1 MIETERAINRLD
13 GGINQEIGVLGTPP
27 HEAPDA
33 SVQRNRN
40 SNHASER
47 SGALPILAAGD
58 LSFNEIRK
66 RLSAFALQWKTA
78 TRENADAKLFWA
90 RFYEC
95 YGIRPES
102 STIYEKAVDKLD
114 GGRGFI
120 DSFIPGLLIVE
131 HKSRNK
137 NLDSAFTQAS
147 DYFMAL
153 PELERPRYIVTSDF
167 ARFRLY
173 DLATGNLSECTLKD
187 LPKRAGWFSFLL
199 DSDAPPKIVEES
211 PVNRQAAYAVSKLH
225 EALLRANFRGREL
238 ELFLTRLLFCFFA
251 DDTGIFGADGHLRY
265 LIEHTR
271 EDGRDTGT
279 RLFELFDVLDTPDDQ
294 RQVNLDEALAGFTYI
309 NGHLFSERTRIPAF
323 DRDMR
328 ETLLHCADLD
338 WSGISPAIFGA
349 MFQGVLEAHTPTD
362 SRQSSRR
369 ELGAHYTSERNILR
383 VIDPL
388 FMNDLRAELTSAR
401 RSKPR
406 LQALYDKLPTLNY
419 LDPASGCGN
428 FLVIAYRELRRLEN
442 EVIADLFDFDRGRG
456 LLEVSTLC
464 RVRVNQFYGI
474 EIDDAAAHIAR
485 VALWITDHQM
495 NLEAAERFG
504 NTRPTVP
511 LIDAPHIHR
520 ANALRT
526 EWAEI
531 LPPKNCSFVMG
542 NPPFVGKTYQT
553 AEQKSDLRSVCYKLK
568 NAGLLD
574 YVAAWYMK
582 ALEYMKENPTVN
594 VAFVSTNSITQGEQ
608 VAALWPTLLEG
619 GIKIRFAHRSFK
631 WSNEGKGNAAVH
643 CVIVGFGL
651 GEQEIRTIYDHS
663 DAANVDGRAIQAK
676 RINPYLVDAPDLV
689 LSNRRTPICAVPELI
704 NGSKPAE
711 GGNLLLSSEE
721 MTTLIA
727 AQPSAKAWI
736 RRILGADEFINN
748 LQRWCLWLVN
758 VPPTE
763 LRAVSDVYKR
773 VKAVQAMRLAS
784 VDLQTQKDAA
794 TPSLFQ
800 KIRQPNT
807 PYLLIPSVS
816 SERRDFVPIGFIA
829 ADVIATN
836 LVLTM
841 PDATNFHFAIL
852 NSTMHNAWMRAV
864 CGRLESRYRYSATIV
879 YNNYPWPEPT
889 EAQQAILETTAQRIL
904 DARLLHPEASLA
916 DLYDPLTMPAK
927 LRKAHEANDRAVDA
941 AYKYKGDKTD
951 AARVAFLFERYG
963 RLTSLLPTEKP
974 KRHAASKATKT
985 DVVE

>member
-1 MIETERAINRLD
+1 MIETERAINRS
-13 GGINQEIGVLGTPP
+13 GEGSNQEIELLDTSP
-27 HEAPDA
+27 HETPDA
-33 SVQRNRN
+33 RVQRNKN
-40 SNHASER
+40 SCHASE
-47 SGALPILAAGD
+47 GCAALPMLAAGD

-66 RLSAFALQWKTA
+66 RLSSFALQWKTA

-131 HKSRNK
+131 HKSRNR

-153 PELERPRYIVTSDF
+153 PELERPKYIVTSDF

-173 DLATGNLSECTLKD
+173 DLATGRCSECTLKD

-199 DSDAPPKIVEES
+199 DSHAPPKILEES

-251 DDTGIFGADGHLRY
+251 DDTGIFGADGQLRY
-265 LIEHTR
+265 LIERTR
-271 EDGRDTGT
+271 EDGRDTGA
-279 RLFELFDVLDTPDDQ
+279 RLFELFDVLDTPDDE

-309 NGHLFSERTRIPAF
+309 NGRLFSERTRIPAF
-323 DRDMR
+323 DSDMR
-328 ETLLHCADLD
+328 EILLHCADLD

-388 FMNDLRAELTSAR
+388 CMNDLRAELTAAR

-406 LQALYDKLPTLNY
+406 LQALYDKLPPLNY
-419 LDPASGCGN
+419 LDPACGCGN

-456 LLEVSTLC
+456 LLDVSTLC

-511 LIDAPHIHR
+511 LIDAPHIR
-520 ANALRT
+520 CANALRVD
-526 EWAEI
+526 WADV
-531 LPPKNCSFVMG
+531 LPPESCRFVMG
-542 NPPFVGKTYQT
+542 NPPFIGKQYQNT
-553 AEQKSDLRSVCYKLK
+553 EQRSDLETVFRELK

-574 YVAAWYMK
+574 YVAAWYVK
-582 ALEYMKENPTVN
+582 ALAYIKGNSKVD

-608 VAALWPTLLEG
+608 VAVLWPLLFEA
-619 GIKIRFAHRSFK
+619 GIRIRFAHRTFR
-631 WSNEGKGNAAVH
+631 WSNEGKGNATVH
-643 CVIVGFGL
+643 CVIIGFGL
-651 GEQEIRTIYDHS
+651 RRPEACTIFDYSSEHRTDENRVI
-663 DAANVDGRAIQAK
+663 DAKQVNA
-676 RINPYLVDAPDLV
+676 YLVDAPNVV
-689 LSNRRTPICAVPELI
+689 LANRRSPLCAVPSMAFG
-704 NGSKPAE
+704 NMAND
-711 GGNLLLSSEE
+711 GGNLLLSDLDKQQLVKTEPH
-721 MTTLIA
+721 A
-727 AQPSAKAWI
+727 AVWI
-736 RRILGADEFINN
+736 RPFLGAEEFINAE
-748 LQRWCLWLVN
+748 LRWCLWLVHTLPN
-758 VPPTE
+758 E
-763 LRAVSDVYKR
+763 LRAMPEVYRR
-773 VKAVQAMRLAS
+773 VQSVRDIRLAS
-784 VDLQTQKDAA
+784 TRAA
-794 TPSLFQ
+794 TRQLADAPYLFGE
-800 KIRQPNT
+800 IRQPDT
-807 PYLLIPSVS
+807 SYLLV
-816 SERRDFVPIGFIA
+816 
-829 ADVIATN
+829 
-836 LVLTM
+836 
-841 PDATNFHFAIL
+841 
-852 NSTMHNAWMRAV
+852 
-864 CGRLESRYRYSATIV
+864 
-879 YNNYPWPEPT
+879 
-889 EAQQAILETTAQRIL
+889 
-904 DARLLHPEASLA
+904 
-916 DLYDPLTMPAK
+916 
-927 LRKAHEANDRAVDA
+927 HE
-941 AYKYKGDKTD
+941 
-951 AARVAFLFERYG
+951 
-963 RLTSLLPTEKP
+963 
-974 KRHAASKATKT
+974 H
-985 DVVE
+985 